1 MEAKYMVVSCTIR
14 EAMWLI
20 KLLEELGFPQKDAT
34 IIFSDSQGSLTLIK
48 NLIHHKRIK
57 HINIQHHF
65 VKEMTNAKKIVTP
78 KNRVMQLLYNPLS
91 TPLNSC
97 TTNGEC
103 AFQETQKK
111 TSHYDSTIVT
121 TSPHNHIRL

>member
-1 MEAKYMVVSCTIR
+1 MSKKQPLVALSLMEAKYMVVSYTIR
-14 EAMWLI
+14 ETMWLR

-111 TSHYDSTIVT
+111 NFT
-121 TSPHNHIRL
+121 L

>member
-1 MEAKYMVVSCTIR
+1 MVVSYAIR
-14 EAMWLI
+14 EAMWLR

-34 IIFSDSQGSLTLIK
+34 IIFSDNQGSLTLIK

-65 VKEMTNAKKIVTP
+65 VKEMTNAKKVVTP

-111 TSHYDSTIVT
+111 NSHYDSTIVT